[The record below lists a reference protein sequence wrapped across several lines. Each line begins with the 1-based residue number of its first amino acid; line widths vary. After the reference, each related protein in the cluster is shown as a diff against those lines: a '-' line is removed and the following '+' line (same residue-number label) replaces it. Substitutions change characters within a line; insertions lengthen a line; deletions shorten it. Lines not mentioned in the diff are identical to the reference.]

1 MCNII
6 HSSLRL
12 LAARML
18 AARLVVVFVA
28 LLSATRC
35 NGYLTVK
42 PLMPP
47 SSSSSSSSSPPASA
61 SASTFSSSSLPR
73 SPKPSSLMP
82 SFTTVTSS
90 SSSSVLYFFGKKKE
104 EEAAVQVDEVEESS
118 GSNPFDAITKAGLAG
133 ILAITLAEAVF
144 WALGYPA
151 ALIYYKLVDNVWI
164 DVLSKD
170 GAIKA
175 AGFSVGY
182 GGFAT
187 AILQYRVT
195 IAAIP
200 LIPIMDKYAV
210 PVVTKFFGDK
220 FGAKK
225 DEEVEI
231 KGKGK
236 GKSKAKKK

>member
-1 MCNII
+1 MATLEEIKADI
-6 HSSLRL
+6 RTELQTLRD
-12 LAARML
+12 
-18 AARLVVVFVA
+18 
-28 LLSATRC
+28 
-35 NGYLTVK
+35 G
-42 PLMPP
+42 
-47 SSSSSSSSSPPASA
+47 
-61 SASTFSSSSLPR
+61 
-73 SPKPSSLMP
+73 
-82 SFTTVTSS
+82 
-90 SSSSVLYFFGKKKE
+90 
-104 EEAAVQVDEVEESS
+104 D
-118 GSNPFDAITKAGLAG
+118 G
-133 ILAITLAEAVF
+133 I
-144 WALGYPA
+144 
-151 ALIYYKLVDNVWI
+151 YKLVDNVWI

-175 AGFSVGY
+175 AGFSIGY